1 VGWDYQK
8 SLDRIQK
15 HLDGMG
21 EIEIEDLVREAD
33 LNNLLSETK
42 CRGVTGAHVYTY
54 VANFPRMAS
63 AYADDEAEYK
73 RFLQA
78 VHLYQREVSRIVEDV
93 DKFDGLR
100 IQFQG
105 PKLHAL
111 FYRPIKD
118 TKRLSVLAF
127 MLQLVLK
134 DFTNKVFN
142 PAFPFSDD
150 FTIAGGAD
158 VGYSIG
164 TRNGRNGDREL
175 LFLGP
180 CANYAAKIISSAGR
194 LRITSELYNALP
206 KDLQE
211 ICSEVADDVYQIDSI
226 AQTAFD
232 ELLVEHSIRWDR
244 QASEERI
251 AEDKRLFP
259 LKDIEYSSANTLI
272 DMDALSIRNN
282 KKVKAASIFGD
293 IAGFTAYIN
302 GAATDEKKREA
313 LRVLHA
319 IRREMATVVATDH
332 GGIRVQYQGDRVQ
345 GLFHM
350 PKDDEKRIATD
361 AVEAA
366 VSLQSSMEKTVK
378 LKLPEAAD
386 LGLAVGV
393 DLDTTLVSK
402 LGTRAHRDRICLGE
416 PVETAADNEENCA
429 GGMIGVSKRV
439 YDALPERLNKHFAY
453 DTESRCYVANGLTW
467 DRVELAARAAAYAT
481 GAPVFIKSTGSGI
494 DITREEVT
502 GARPTRPSS
511 SWATPDNEN

>member
-1 VGWDYQK
+1 
-8 SLDRIQK
+8 
-15 HLDGMG
+15 
-21 EIEIEDLVREAD
+21 
-33 LNNLLSETK
+33 
-42 CRGVTGAHVYTY
+42 
-54 VANFPRMAS
+54 
-63 AYADDEAEYK
+63 

-118 TKRLSVLAF
+118 TMRLSVLAF

-142 PAFPFSDD
+142 PAFPFTDD

-180 CANYAAKIISSAGR
+180 CANHAAKIISSAGR

-206 KDLQE
+206 KDLQD
-211 ICSEVADDVYQIDSI
+211 ICTEVVEDVYQIDSLTQTRLDDLLSERNI
-226 AQTAFD
+226 A
-232 ELLVEHSIRWDR
+232 WDR

-272 DMDALSIRNN
+272 DIDALSIRNN
-282 KKVKAASIFGD
+282 KKVMAASIFGD
-293 IAGFTAYIN
+293 ISGFTAYID
-302 GAATDEKKREA
+302 GASTNEKKREA

-350 PKDDEKRIATD
+350 PKDNEEKIATD

-366 VSLQSSMEKTVK
+366 VSLQSSMEKTLK
-378 LKLPEAAD
+378 LKLPEAAN
-386 LGLAVGV
+386 LSLAVGV

-416 PVETAADNEENCA
+416 PVESAAANEENCK
-429 GGMIGVSKRV
+429 GGMIGISKRV

-453 DTESRCYVANGLTW
+453 DSGSQCYVASGLTW
-467 DRVELAARAAAYAT
+467 DKVELAARAAAYAA
-481 GAPVFIKSTGSGI
+481 GGPVFIKNTGSGI

-502 GARPTRPSS
+502 GARSTRPSS
-511 SWATPDNEN
+511 SWAT

>member
-1 VGWDYQK
+1 MSWDYEK
-8 SLDRIQK
+8 SLERIQK

-33 LNNLLSETK
+33 LNTLLSETK
-42 CRGVTGAHVYTY
+42 CRGVVGAHVYTY

-118 TKRLSVLAF
+118 TKRLAILALL
-127 MLQLVLK
+127 LQLVLK
-134 DFTNKVFN
+134 DFTGKVFN
-142 PAFPFSDD
+142 PAFPFNED

-194 LRITSELYNALP
+194 LRITTELYEALP
-206 KDLQE
+206 ENLQE
-211 ICSEVADDVYQIDSI
+211 ICTKIDDDVYQVNAIT
-226 AQTAFD
+226 QTRLD
-232 ELLVEHSIRWDR
+232 ELLAEYSITWDR
-244 QASEERI
+244 EASAERI
-251 AEDKRLFP
+251 AEDKRNFP

-272 DMDALSIRNN
+272 DIDALSIRDN
-282 KKVKAASIFGD
+282 KKVMAASIFGD
-293 IAGFTAYIN
+293 ITGFTAYID

-350 PKDDEKRIATD
+350 PKDDEERIAAD

-366 VSLQSSMEKTVK
+366 ISLQSSMEKTLK
-378 LKLPEAAD
+378 LKLPEAAA
-386 LGLAVGV
+386 LRLAVGV

-416 PVETAADNEENCA
+416 PVETAAANEENCA
-429 GGMIGVSKRV
+429 GGKIGISKRV
-439 YDALPERLNKHFAY
+439 YDALPERLSKHFAY
-453 DTESRCYVANGLTW
+453 DTGIGCYVASDLTW
-467 DRVELAARAAAYAT
+467 DRAERTARAAAYAS
-481 GAPVFIKSTGSGI
+481 GAPVFLRTSGSSI
-494 DITREEVT
+494 EVTREEVR
-502 GARPTRPSS
+502 GARSITPSN
-511 SWATPDNEN
+511 SWADEE

>member
-1 VGWDYQK
+1 MSWDFET
-8 SLDRIQK
+8 SLERIQK

-33 LNNLLSETK
+33 LKNLLSETK
-42 CRGVTGAHVYTY
+42 CRGVVGAHVYTY

-63 AYADDEAEYK
+63 AYADDVAEYK

-78 VHLYQREVSRIVEDV
+78 VHLYQREVSRIVEDT

-118 TKRLSVLAF
+118 TKRLAILALF
-127 MLQLVLK
+127 LQFVLK

-142 PAFPFSDD
+142 PAFPFSED

-158 VGYSIG
+158 IGYSIG

-194 LRITSELYNALP
+194 LRITTELYEELP
-206 KDLQE
+206 DNLQE
-211 ICSEVADDVYQIDSI
+211 ICTKIDDDVYQINAI
-226 AQTAFD
+226 TQTRLD
-232 ELLVEHSIRWDR
+232 ELLAEYKINWDR
-244 QASEERI
+244 EASTERI
-251 AEDKRLFP
+251 AEDKRSFP

-272 DMDALSIRNN
+272 DIDALSIRNN
-282 KKVKAASIFGD
+282 KKVMGASIFGD
-293 IAGFTAYIN
+293 IAGFTAYIDS
-302 GAATDEKKREA
+302 AETDEKKREA

-319 IRREMATVVATDH
+319 IRREMATVVKTDH

-345 GLFHM
+345 GIFHM
-350 PKDDEKRIATD
+350 PKDDEGRIATD

-366 VSLQSSMEKTVK
+366 ISLQSSMEKTLK
-378 LKLPEAAD
+378 QKLPEAAA
-386 LGLAVGV
+386 LRLAVGV
-393 DLDTTLVSK
+393 DMDTTLVSK
-402 LGTRAHRDRICLGE
+402 LGTHAHRDRICLGE
-416 PVETAADNEENCA
+416 PVETAAANEENCA
-429 GGMIGVSKRV
+429 GGKIGISKRV
-439 YDALPERLNKHFAY
+439 YEVLPERLSKHFAY
-453 DTESRCYVANGLTW
+453 DSGSSCYVASDLTW
-467 DRVELAARAAAYAT
+467 DKVELAARAAAYGS
-481 GAPVFIKSTGSGI
+481 GAPVFLKSTGSGI
-494 DITREEVT
+494 EITREEVR
-502 GARPTRPSS
+502 GARSITPSA
-511 SWATPDNEN
+511 SWASEDES

>member
-1 VGWDYQK
+1 MSWEFEK
-8 SLDRIQK
+8 SLERIQK

-33 LNNLLSETK
+33 LDSLLSETK
-42 CRGVTGAHVYTY
+42 CRGVVGAHVYTY

-63 AYADDEAEYK
+63 TCAGDEAEYK

-93 DKFDGLR
+93 DKFDALR

-105 PKLHAL
+105 PKLHSL

-118 TKRLSVLAF
+118 TKRLAILALL
-127 MLQLVLK
+127 LQLVLK

-142 PAFPFSDD
+142 PAFPFSED

-158 VGYSIG
+158 IGYSIG

-180 CANYAAKIISSAGR
+180 CANYAAKIISAAGR
-194 LRITSELYNALP
+194 LRITTQLYEELPNNLR
-206 KDLQE
+206 E
-211 ICSEVADDVYQIDSI
+211 ICTKIDDDVYQINAI
-226 AQTAFD
+226 TQTRLD
-232 ELLVEHSIRWDR
+232 ELLAEYKIKWDR
-244 QASEERI
+244 EASTERI

-272 DMDALSIRNN
+272 DIDSLSIRNN
-282 KKVKAASIFGD
+282 KKVMGASIFGD
-293 IAGFTAYIN
+293 IAGFTAYIDS
-302 GAATDEKKREA
+302 AETDEKKREA

-319 IRREMATVVATDH
+319 IRREMATVVTKDH

-345 GLFHM
+345 GIFHM
-350 PKDDEKRIATD
+350 PKDDEAQIAID

-366 VSLQSSMEKTVK
+366 ISLESSMEKT
-378 LKLPEAAD
+378 LRQKLPEAAA
-386 LGLAVGV
+386 LRLAVGV
-393 DLDTTLVSK
+393 DMDTTLVSK

-416 PVETAADNEENCA
+416 PVETAAANEENCA
-429 GGMIGVSKRV
+429 GGKIGISKRV
-439 YDALPERLNKHFAY
+439 YEALPERLSKHFAY
-453 DTESRCYVANGLTW
+453 DSGSSCYVASDLTW
-467 DRVELAARAAAYAT
+467 DKVELAARAAGYAV
-481 GAPVFIKSTGSGI
+481 GAPLFLRSRDSGI
-494 DITREEVT
+494 EITREEVR
-502 GARPTRPSS
+502 GARSIQPSS
-511 SWATPDNEN
+511 SWGSDGES